1 MFDSSTTIA
10 QFLNATAAKTPTPGG
25 GSVSA
30 LVAAEA
36 AALGEM
42 VINYSL
48 NKKGLEAFAD
58 ELKPAL
64 AEMNKARSVLLQL
77 MVEDQLAYDAFSAA
91 RKLPEA
97 ERQDKFPAALLTCVR
112 VPETIAAT
120 GVAILEICDRLV
132 NFVNYY
138 LLSDLAVC
146 ADLAMAAIRCAT
158 YSVRSNLSAMDDPAD
173 RQSTESITNQLL
185 HRALTLIQ
193 SAAPRIWER
202 IQGGP

>member
-91 RKLPEA
+91 KTAGSRAPGQVPRRPAHLRARPRDHRRHGRGHPRDLRPPGQLRKL
-97 ERQDKFPAALLTCVR
+97 
-112 VPETIAAT
+112 
-120 GVAILEICDRLV
+120 
-132 NFVNYY
+132 
-138 LLSDLAVC
+138 
-146 ADLAMAAIRCAT
+146 
-158 YSVRSNLSAMDDPAD
+158 LSALGLGRLRRPGHGRHPLRHLQRPQQPLRHGRSGRPPEHRVHHQSAPPPRPHADPD
-173 RQSTESITNQLL
+173 
-185 HRALTLIQ
+185 
-193 SAAPRIWER
+193 AAPRIWER